1 VPATIGV
8 RDEASPTARAYPL
21 VSTTSTIHLEESAY
35 TKLTREKRRIFGAN
49 FNKMYSADTPRG
61 SRMQARANHTTMGK
75 PATEKGEDHVNRF
88 SNMMF
93 LAALAGTAGLYAQS
107 NPFSTEVKAN
117 YNNTKTNLMKAA
129 EKVSEAD
136 YDFKA
141 TPDVRTY
148 GQLVGHVADTQMALC
163 GVAKGEQKRGGA
175 GEMTS
180 KADLVAAL
188 KASFDYCDSAYD
200 ALNDADGAQT
210 VKMFGR
216 DRTKLGV
223 LDFNVIHDNEMYGT
237 MAVYMRL
244 KGIVPPSTADR
255 PMGQGKG
262 GKK

>member
-1 VPATIGV
+1 
-8 RDEASPTARAYPL
+8 
-21 VSTTSTIHLEESAY
+21 
-35 TKLTREKRRIFGAN
+35 
-49 FNKMYSADTPRG
+49 
-61 SRMQARANHTTMGK
+61 
-75 PATEKGEDHVNRF
+75 VNRF
-88 SNMMF
+88 SKMMF
-93 LAALAGTAGLYAQS
+93 LAALTSAAGLYAQS
-107 NPFSTEVKAN
+107 NPYSTEVKAN
-117 YNNTKTNLMKAA
+117 YNNAKNNLLKAA
-129 EKVSEAD
+129 DKMSEAD

-148 GQLVGHVADTQMALC
+148 GQLIGHVADAQMGIC
-163 GVAKGEQKRGGA
+163 GMAKGEQKKGGA

-200 ALNDADGAQT
+200 ALNDTDGTQT

-237 MAVYMRL
+237 IAVYLRL
-244 KGIVPPSTADR
+244 KGIVPPSSER
-255 PMGQGKG
+255 PAGQGKG

>member
-1 VPATIGV
+1 
-8 RDEASPTARAYPL
+8 
-21 VSTTSTIHLEESAY
+21 
-35 TKLTREKRRIFGAN
+35 
-49 FNKMYSADTPRG
+49 M
-61 SRMQARANHTTMGK
+61 
-75 PATEKGEDHVNRF
+75 NRF
-88 SNMMF
+88 SMMMF
-93 LAALAGTAGLYAQS
+93 LGALAGSAGLYAQ

-117 YNNTKTNLMKAA
+117 YNNTKNNLLKAA
-129 EKVSEAD
+129 DKMSESD

-148 GQLVGHVADTQMALC
+148 GQLIGHVADAQMGIC
-163 GVAKGEQKRGGA
+163 GMAKGEQKKGDA
-175 GEMTS
+175 ADKTS

-237 MAVYMRL
+237 IAVYLRL
-244 KGIVPPSTADR
+244 KGIVPPSSER

>member
-1 VPATIGV
+1 
-8 RDEASPTARAYPL
+8 
-21 VSTTSTIHLEESAY
+21 
-35 TKLTREKRRIFGAN
+35 
-49 FNKMYSADTPRG
+49 
-61 SRMQARANHTTMGK
+61 
-75 PATEKGEDHVNRF
+75 VNRF
-88 SNMMF
+88 SMMMC
-93 LAALAGTAGLYAQS
+93 LGALAGAAGLYAQ

-117 YNNTKTNLMKAA
+117 YNNAKNNLLKAA
-129 EKVSEAD
+129 DKMSESD

-148 GQLVGHVADTQMALC
+148 GQLIGHVADAQMGIC
-163 GVAKGEQKRGGA
+163 GMAKGEQKKGDA
-175 GEMTS
+175 GDKTS
-180 KADLVAAL
+180 KADLVPAL
-188 KASFDYCDSAYD
+188 KASFDYCDTAYD

-237 MAVYMRL
+237 IAVYLRL
-244 KGIVPPSTADR
+244 KGIVPPSSER

>member
-1 VPATIGV
+1 
-8 RDEASPTARAYPL
+8 
-21 VSTTSTIHLEESAY
+21 
-35 TKLTREKRRIFGAN
+35 
-49 FNKMYSADTPRG
+49 
-61 SRMQARANHTTMGK
+61 
-75 PATEKGEDHVNRF
+75 VNRF
-88 SNMMF
+88 TSMIF
-93 LAALAGTAGLYAQS
+93 LSALAGTFGINAQS

-117 YNNTKTNLMKAA
+117 YTSIKNNLMKAA
-129 EKVSEAD
+129 EKMSEGD

-141 TPDVRTY
+141 TPDVRSY
-148 GQLVGHVADTQMALC
+148 GQLVGHVADAQMGIC
-163 GVAKGEQKRGGA
+163 GTAKGEQKRGDA
-175 GEMTS
+175 GEKTS

-200 ALNDADGAQT
+200 ALTDSEGTQM

-244 KGIVPPSTADR
+244 KGVVPPSTADR
-255 PMGQGKG
+255 PAGQGKG

>member
-1 VPATIGV
+1 
-8 RDEASPTARAYPL
+8 
-21 VSTTSTIHLEESAY
+21 
-35 TKLTREKRRIFGAN
+35 
-49 FNKMYSADTPRG
+49 
-61 SRMQARANHTTMGK
+61 
-75 PATEKGEDHVNRF
+75 VNRF
-88 SNMMF
+88 TKLMF
-93 LAALAGTAGLYAQS
+93 LSALTGAVALYAQS

-117 YNNTKTNLMKAA
+117 YTSIKNNLMKAA
-129 EKVSEAD
+129 EKMSDAD
-136 YDFKA
+136 YAFKA
-141 TPDVRTY
+141 TPDVRAY
-148 GQLVGHVADTQMALC
+148 GQLVGHVADAQMGIC
-163 GVAKGEQKRGGA
+163 GAAKGEQKKGGA

-188 KASFDYCDSAYD
+188 KTSFDYCDSAYD

-244 KGIVPPSTADR
+244 KGVVPPSTADR
-255 PMGQGKG
+255 PTG

>member
-1 VPATIGV
+1 
-8 RDEASPTARAYPL
+8 L
-21 VSTTSTIHLEESAY
+21 
-35 TKLTREKRRIFGAN
+35 
-49 FNKMYSADTPRG
+49 G
-61 SRMQARANHTTMGK
+61 SDVEQARTTIGK

-88 SNMMF
+88 SKMMF
-93 LAALAGTAGLYAQS
+93 LAALAGAAGLYGQS

-216 DRTKLGV
+216 DRTKFGV

-244 KGIVPPSTADR
+244 KGVVPPSTADR
-255 PMGQGKG
+255 PTGQGKG

>member
-1 VPATIGV
+1 MNCI
-8 RDEASPTARAYPL
+8 S
-21 VSTTSTIHLEESAY
+21 
-35 TKLTREKRRIFGAN
+35 K
-49 FNKMYSADTPRG
+49 
-61 SRMQARANHTTMGK
+61 
-75 PATEKGEDHVNRF
+75 
-88 SNMMF
+88 MMF
-93 LAALAGTAGLYAQS
+93 LAALTGAAGLYAQS

-117 YNNTKTNLMKAA
+117 YNSIKNNLLKAA
-129 EKVSEAD
+129 DKVSEAD

-148 GQLVGHVADTQMALC
+148 GQLVGHVADAQLGIC
-163 GVAKGEQKRGGA
+163 GAAKGEQKKGEA
-175 GEMTS
+175 GQKTS

-188 KASFDYCDSAYD
+188 KESFDYCDSAYEALTD
-200 ALNDADGAQT
+200 AEGAQT

-244 KGIVPPSTADR
+244 KGIVPPSSER

>member
-1 VPATIGV
+1 
-8 RDEASPTARAYPL
+8 
-21 VSTTSTIHLEESAY
+21 
-35 TKLTREKRRIFGAN
+35 
-49 FNKMYSADTPRG
+49 M
-61 SRMQARANHTTMGK
+61 
-75 PATEKGEDHVNRF
+75 NRF
-88 SNMMF
+88 SMMMF
-93 LAALAGTAGLYAQS
+93 LGALAGAAGLYAQ

-117 YNNTKTNLMKAA
+117 YNNAKNNLLKAA
-129 EKVSEAD
+129 DKMSESD

-148 GQLVGHVADTQMALC
+148 GQLIGHVADAQMGIC
-163 GVAKGEQKRGGA
+163 GMAKGEQKKGEA
-175 GEMTS
+175 GDKTS

-237 MAVYMRL
+237 IAVYLRL
-244 KGIVPPSTADR
+244 KGIVPPSSER

>member
-1 VPATIGV
+1 
-8 RDEASPTARAYPL
+8 
-21 VSTTSTIHLEESAY
+21 
-35 TKLTREKRRIFGAN
+35 
-49 FNKMYSADTPRG
+49 M
-61 SRMQARANHTTMGK
+61 
-75 PATEKGEDHVNRF
+75 NRF
-88 SNMMF
+88 SKMMF
-93 LAALAGTAGLYAQS
+93 LAALAGAAGLYGQS

-188 KASFDYCDSAYD
+188 KASFDYCDPVYD
-200 ALNDADGAQT
+200 SMTDAEGAQT
-210 VKMFGR
+210 IKMFGR
-216 DRTKLGV
+216 DRTKLAV
-223 LDFNVIHDNEMYGT
+223 LFFNDEHDNEMYGQ
-237 MAVYMRL
+237 MVAYMRI
-244 KGIVPPSTADR
+244 KGIVPPSSDR
-255 PMGQGKG
+255 P
-262 GKK
+262 

>member
-1 VPATIGV
+1 
-8 RDEASPTARAYPL
+8 
-21 VSTTSTIHLEESAY
+21 
-35 TKLTREKRRIFGAN
+35 
-49 FNKMYSADTPRG
+49 
-61 SRMQARANHTTMGK
+61 
-75 PATEKGEDHVNRF
+75 VNRF
-88 SNMMF
+88 SKMMF
-93 LAALAGTAGLYAQS
+93 LAALAGAAGVYAQS

-216 DRTKLGV
+216 ERTKLGV

-244 KGIVPPSTADR
+244 KGVVPPSTADR